1 MILSEVITMK
11 NDYFNKIETDE
22 NFIEA
27 SEYADMLAILDM
39 MEEEDYEYYG
49 GYGYVKADRD

>member
-1 MILSEVITMK
+1 MK
-11 NDYFNKIETDE
+11 NDYFNKIETDD

-49 GYGYVKADRD
+49 GYGYVETNRD